1 MGKKNRSED
10 QYIKGRDHLDSE
22 RKRAEEEVKRR
33 AENLKAIN
41 ELAIE
46 LAAAP
51 PDADLFKLVAEK
63 LKQITGAL
71 ATAVT
76 AYDPQT
82 KDLTIKHLAVRKQ
95 SLIKIDKLLKRKLIG
110 MRFPVSPAMFKWMS
124 TKVVATFKD
133 LSEITFGEIPK
144 PAAAAIQ
151 KMFGTGEITGFVLH
165 YGGEIV
171 GTAGIIMPKGKPPP
185 PPDVMH
191 TFTNL
196 VTVTLRRRKAEQA
209 LRNSEERYRTLQS
222 NLPLGVFRTT
232 PEGNLLSVNPAMIK
246 MLGYKSKEEFKP
258 VPIVDVYVDLHQR
271 EEFVKRLQKEGSVTD
286 FEIQLMR
293 KDGSIFWVSMNAT
306 FVVDAEGK
314 ILYYDGVFEDIT
326 ERKKAE
332 EALKKS
338 EERYRT
344 IFAFSPE
351 AIVYLD
357 MQRTLLAAN
366 KRVYD
371 WLGYR
376 PEEVV
381 GKNVTELP
389 FLTKDSTERIKKNFI
404 LRMQG
409 KEIPPYEIDCIA
421 KSGKKEVGR
430 VVATP
435 VKDEAGKIVADLVM
449 VSNITSRKQ
458 TEKERDR
465 HRREL
470 QTLFGGVDTL
480 LWSIREEPDG
490 ELYYEQVNAAFASVE
505 GHTPEHYNGMRISD
519 LHSPQECGAIR
530 KSVEMAKRGKP
541 HIYDVQ
547 FKNGHELKHFAMRFI
562 PLIEPDC
569 EIRRFIGSGVD
580 ITDRKKAEE
589 AVNKRLLYEQ
599 ALAYC
604 SQILFA
610 IENLDDAMLGVV
622 EKLRSVVDTSSVCIF
637 QNLRGPKDDTCVR
650 LVHEAVAEG
659 VESQINDPFLKH
671 LPCSKL
677 LEYALDNLSMGEVH
691 HEGIVSELPKKEQK
705 ILESQGVRS
714 FLNIPIRTENKLWGL
729 ISLRDYVNERIWKQD
744 DIHLLR
750 TVGSMIGTT
759 IERQQAEKE
768 LQRHTRAI
776 EGLYDL
782 SQQIN
787 QAVNLDDLLGR
798 TSALLENNPGVLA
811 GGIYLLD
818 GQAGCLRLKR
828 AFGPG
833 SEFFGQEEVLVMED
847 PYVKQVLETS
857 GVMVTDRWRDGKIA
871 LRVSKGKEVA
881 GQMISV
887 AMRSGEETLGIF
899 SMILIKADEYTTSF
913 VETVG
918 AELGVGVGHKQAEQ
932 ALLESEKKYR
942 LISEN
947 TSDLIAVTTFGLN
960 PTYIYIS
967 PSHRALGYEPE
978 DMFGKS
984 AFDFVHPGDKKK
996 LFPLLKKYAGAK
1008 VKKLLGGKVEGISER
1023 IEYRV
1028 KDKWESWHYMES
1040 VVNVVEDHLLFIS
1053 RDITERKQAEEK
1065 LKLSEEKYKSIV
1077 ELAPEGIITVDLK
1090 GVVTSCN
1097 SAFLSLT
1104 GFSAPEIIG
1113 KHISKLPTMWARD
1126 IPKYLKLFGSAIKG
1140 KLPKSSEFAW
1150 LRKDG
1155 TTRWGDVHAS
1165 MMKKDGKTV
1174 GFQAILID
1182 ITERKRAELHLR
1194 VRAQLLDRL
1203 REAKTIEDCLQL
1215 GCEAVRD
1222 AGLFARAV
1230 FTIKNEKGETTH
1242 LAQIGID
1249 PELVERLDRNPPAS
1263 EWMLKQM
1270 LRPEFKISHSYFI
1283 PREAG
1288 VDFEQTGR
1296 YIPQESET
1304 DECPDS
1310 WKRGDELLAS
1320 MLGMDGSTEGYL
1332 SVDTPV
1338 NGKRPDK
1345 ETILYL
1351 EDIVDIVARQI
1362 HEIQNI
1368 NALRESEERYRV
1380 LTEEALV
1387 GVYITS
1393 RRRFLFANPSMEKI
1407 TGYSRD
1413 ELLEMDIYS
1422 IILPQDVEAIKE
1434 RKKQRKT
1441 GQSDQYTMRI
1451 KRKDGEIAILEVRI
1465 RPITCQEESAYL
1477 GNCIDITKSIRQRKQ
1492 IEQAKQEWERTF
1504 DAIPDLVMILAPD
1517 RRVLRANRAVAE
1529 YTGLSFNEL
1538 VGESYLK
1545 VFHLENQKGP
1555 LNEDISAVEFGI
1567 AEYIEIIDPK
1577 TKRMFSVSGS
1587 SLLDSKGEIIATV
1600 HVARD
1605 VTQMRE
1611 FEQALMESEL
1621 QFRGLAESAKDIIF
1635 SVDADGSI
1643 LYLSP
1648 AFKES
1653 IGRNP
1658 NDFIGVNVRDFF
1670 DSPELNT
1677 ETRKVLSRCLSEPI
1691 EGGYIPLLEVKA
1703 RDAKG
1708 HRHVLEISA
1717 RFLSGQFIGIARD
1730 VTERKRME
1738 QQLLRASKLA
1748 SIGVLAAGLGHQV
1761 NNPLASILATSTVL
1775 KEMLSSSKEVPER
1788 LRKKAAGYLTIMEQ
1802 QLDRAHQIVSSL
1814 LEFAKENR
1822 MDVGFHNVNHI
1833 VREALQFLL
1842 QHLSFKDISL
1852 ELRLDEN
1859 LPFASVDHEVLQQV
1873 IVNVIQNAYEAME
1886 GSGRLVI
1893 RTEKEKEDTISI
1905 AISND
1910 GPPIPKGI
1918 QEEIFELLFTTKT
1931 AQKGTGLGLPVSV
1944 MLLEHFGGSIYLE
1957 DSTDKET
1964 IFVIEVPTHGRR
1976 KR

>member
-10 QYIKGRDHLDSE
+10 QYIKGRNHLDSE
-22 RKRAEEEVKRR
+22 RKRAEEEIKRR

-51 PDADLFKLVAEK
+51 PDVDLFKLVAEK

-71 ATAVT
+71 TTAVT
-76 AYDPQT
+76 AYDPQN
-82 KDLTIKHLAVRKQ
+82 KELTIKHLAVRKQ

-191 TFTNL
+191 TFDNL
-196 VTVTLRRRKAEQA
+196 VTVTLLRRKAEQA

-344 IFAFSPE
+344 IFGFSPE

-357 MQRTLLAAN
+357 MQGTLLAAN
-366 KRVYD
+366 KKIYD

-409 KEIPPYEIDCIA
+409 KEVPPYEIDCIA
-421 KSGKKEVGR
+421 KSGEKGVGM
-430 VVATP
+430 VVATS
-435 VKDEAGKIVADLVM
+435 VKDEAGKIIADLVLI
-449 VSNITSRKQ
+449 SNITARKQ
-458 TEKERDR
+458 AEEERDR

-505 GHTPEHYNGMRISD
+505 GHMPEHYNGMRISD
-519 LHSPQECGAIR
+519 LHSSKECGAIR

-562 PLIEPDC
+562 PLIEPDG

-580 ITDRKKAEE
+580 ITDRKKTEE

-637 QNLRGPKDDTCVR
+637 QNLRGPRDDTCVR

-659 VESQINDPFLKH
+659 VKSQINDPFLKH

-677 LEYALDNLSMGEVH
+677 FEYALDNLSMGEVH

-714 FLNIPIRTENKLWGL
+714 FLNVPIRTENKLWGL
-729 ISLRDYVNERIWKQD
+729 ISLRDYVNERIWKQE
-744 DIHLLR
+744 DINLLR

-787 QAVNLDDLLGR
+787 QAVNLDDLLGK
-798 TSALLENNPGVLA
+798 TSALLKDNPGVLG

-818 GQAGCLRLKR
+818 RQAGCLRLKK

-857 GVMVTDRWRDGKIA
+857 GVMVTDQWRDGKIA
-871 LRVSKGKEVA
+871 LRVSEGKEVA

-899 SMILIKADEYTTSF
+899 SMILIGADEHTISF
-913 VETVG
+913 VEMVG
-918 AELGVGVGHKQAEQ
+918 AKLGVGVGRKQAEQ
-932 ALLESEKKYR
+932 AHTRSALYVLSQCRGAR
-942 LISEN
+942 LH
-947 TSDLIAVTTFGLN
+947 T
-960 PTYIYIS
+960 
-967 PSHRALGYEPE
+967 
-978 DMFGKS
+978 
-984 AFDFVHPGDKKK
+984 
-996 LFPLLKKYAGAK
+996 
-1008 VKKLLGGKVEGISER
+1008 
-1023 IEYRV
+1023 
-1028 KDKWESWHYMES
+1028 
-1040 VVNVVEDHLLFIS
+1040 
-1053 RDITERKQAEEK
+1053 
-1065 LKLSEEKYKSIV
+1065 
-1077 ELAPEGIITVDLK
+1077 
-1090 GVVTSCN
+1090 
-1097 SAFLSLT
+1097 
-1104 GFSAPEIIG
+1104 
-1113 KHISKLPTMWARD
+1113 
-1126 IPKYLKLFGSAIKG
+1126 
-1140 KLPKSSEFAW
+1140 
-1150 LRKDG
+1150 
-1155 TTRWGDVHAS
+1155 
-1165 MMKKDGKTV
+1165 
-1174 GFQAILID
+1174 
-1182 ITERKRAELHLR
+1182 LHLR
-1194 VRAQLLDRL
+1194 PAERCAYRLHGVCGQFKEPCERCQWLAVTRGCDVFRKHILVLARPATPVLLRHITPRDVRVAEVLLVQCGLDTARQCVLVAEQYVL
-1203 REAKTIEDCLQL
+1203 RPCDT
-1215 GCEAVRD
+1215 
-1222 AGLFARAV
+1222 AGL
-1230 FTIKNEKGETTH
+1230 
-1242 LAQIGID
+1242 
-1249 PELVERLDRNPPAS
+1249 
-1263 EWMLKQM
+1263 
-1270 LRPEFKISHSYFI
+1270 
-1283 PREAG
+1283 
-1288 VDFEQTGR
+1288 
-1296 YIPQESET
+1296 
-1304 DECPDS
+1304 
-1310 WKRGDELLAS
+1310 
-1320 MLGMDGSTEGYL
+1320 
-1332 SVDTPV
+1332 
-1338 NGKRPDK
+1338 
-1345 ETILYL
+1345 
-1351 EDIVDIVARQI
+1351 
-1362 HEIQNI
+1362 
-1368 NALRESEERYRV
+1368 
-1380 LTEEALV
+1380 
-1387 GVYITS
+1387 
-1393 RRRFLFANPSMEKI
+1393 
-1407 TGYSRD
+1407 
-1413 ELLEMDIYS
+1413 
-1422 IILPQDVEAIKE
+1422 
-1434 RKKQRKT
+1434 
-1441 GQSDQYTMRI
+1441 
-1451 KRKDGEIAILEVRI
+1451 
-1465 RPITCQEESAYL
+1465 
-1477 GNCIDITKSIRQRKQ
+1477 
-1492 IEQAKQEWERTF
+1492 
-1504 DAIPDLVMILAPD
+1504 
-1517 RRVLRANRAVAE
+1517 
-1529 YTGLSFNEL
+1529 
-1538 VGESYLK
+1538 
-1545 VFHLENQKGP
+1545 
-1555 LNEDISAVEFGI
+1555 
-1567 AEYIEIIDPK
+1567 
-1577 TKRMFSVSGS
+1577 
-1587 SLLDSKGEIIATV
+1587 
-1600 HVARD
+1600 
-1605 VTQMRE
+1605 
-1611 FEQALMESEL
+1611 
-1621 QFRGLAESAKDIIF
+1621 
-1635 SVDADGSI
+1635 
-1643 LYLSP
+1643 
-1648 AFKES
+1648 
-1653 IGRNP
+1653 
-1658 NDFIGVNVRDFF
+1658 
-1670 DSPELNT
+1670 
-1677 ETRKVLSRCLSEPI
+1677 
-1691 EGGYIPLLEVKA
+1691 
-1703 RDAKG
+1703 
-1708 HRHVLEISA
+1708 
-1717 RFLSGQFIGIARD
+1717 
-1730 VTERKRME
+1730 
-1738 QQLLRASKLA
+1738 
-1748 SIGVLAAGLGHQV
+1748 
-1761 NNPLASILATSTVL
+1761 
-1775 KEMLSSSKEVPER
+1775 
-1788 LRKKAAGYLTIMEQ
+1788 
-1802 QLDRAHQIVSSL
+1802 
-1814 LEFAKENR
+1814 
-1822 MDVGFHNVNHI
+1822 
-1833 VREALQFLL
+1833 
-1842 QHLSFKDISL
+1842 
-1852 ELRLDEN
+1852 
-1859 LPFASVDHEVLQQV
+1859 
-1873 IVNVIQNAYEAME
+1873 
-1886 GSGRLVI
+1886 
-1893 RTEKEKEDTISI
+1893 
-1905 AISND
+1905 
-1910 GPPIPKGI
+1910 
-1918 QEEIFELLFTTKT
+1918 
-1931 AQKGTGLGLPVSV
+1931 
-1944 MLLEHFGGSIYLE
+1944 LLEHPVHRLVGPRCKRSY
-1957 DSTDKET
+1957 
-1964 IFVIEVPTHGRR
+1964 GRG
-1976 KR
+1976 

>member
-51 PDADLFKLVAEK
+51 PDVDLFKLVAEK

-71 ATAVT
+71 TTAVT

-82 KDLTIKHLAVRKQ
+82 KELTIKHLAVRKQ

-151 KMFGTGEITGFVLH
+151 KIFGTGEITGFVLH

-191 TFTNL
+191 TFANL
-196 VTVTLRRRKAEQA
+196 VTVTLLRRKAEQA

-314 ILYYDGVFEDIT
+314 ILYYDGIFEDIT

-344 IFAFSPE
+344 IFGFSPE

-357 MQRTLLAAN
+357 MQGTLLAAN
-366 KRVYD
+366 KKVYD
-371 WLGYR
+371 WFGYR

-409 KEIPPYEIDCIA
+409 KEVPPYEIDCIA
-421 KSGKKEVGR
+421 KSGEKGVGR

-435 VKDEAGKIVADLVM
+435 VKDEAGKIIADLVLI
-449 VSNITSRKQ
+449 SNIAARKQ
-458 TEKERDR
+458 AEEERDR

-505 GHTPEHYNGMRISD
+505 GHMPEHYNGMRISD

-547 FKNGHELKHFAMRFI
+547 FKKGHELRHFAMRFI
-562 PLIEPDC
+562 PLIEPDGQ
-569 EIRRFIGSGVD
+569 IRRFIGSGVD

-589 AVNKRLLYEQ
+589 TIKARLFYEETV
-599 ALAYC
+599 AHC
-604 SQILFA
+604 SQMLV
-610 IENLDDAMLGVV
+610 ESVNLEETLQGVAD
-622 EKLRSVVDTSSVCIF
+622 ELLSVVGIDRVFIF
-637 QNLRGPKDDTCVR
+637 ENFADPKEGTCTR
-650 LVHEAVAEG
+650 QIIEATAEG
-659 VESQINDPFLKH
+659 IEPRINDPKIQHLAYRQLSKELLDKLKSGRPYGGSVEDMSH
-671 LPCSKL
+671 RDLAAVGSKNAAAMLILP
-677 LEYALDNLSMGEVH
+677 
-691 HEGIVSELPKKEQK
+691 IK
-705 ILESQGVRS
+705 IEDQ
-714 FLNIPIRTENKLWGL
+714 LWGF
-729 ISLRDYVNERIWKQD
+729 IGFDDSREERRWKQE
-744 DIHLLR
+744 DIQLLR

-768 LQRHTRAI
+768 LQRHTRTI

-787 QAVNLDDLLGR
+787 QAVNLDDLLGKA
-798 TSALLENNPGVLA
+798 SALLKDNPGVLA

-818 GQAGCLRLKR
+818 RQAGCLRLKR

-833 SEFFGQEEVLVMED
+833 SEFFSQEEVLVMED

-871 LRVSKGKEVA
+871 LRVSEGKEVA

-899 SMILIKADEYTTSF
+899 SMILIRADEHTTSF
-913 VETVG
+913 VEMVG
-918 AELGVGVGHKQAEQ
+918 AELGAGVGRKQAEQ
-932 ALLESEKKYR
+932 ALRESEEKYR

-947 TSDLIAVTTFGLN
+947 TSDLIAVTTFTLN
-960 PTYIYIS
+960 PTYTYIS
-967 PSHRALGYEPE
+967 PSHTALGYEPE
-978 DMFGKS
+978 DMLGKS
-984 AFDFVHPGDKKK
+984 SFDFVHPDDKKK
-996 LFPLLKKYAGAK
+996 LFSLLKKYAGAK

-1028 KDKWESWHYMES
+1028 RDKWGSWHYMES
-1040 VVNVVEDHLLFIS
+1040 VVNIAADRLLFIS
-1053 RDITERKQAEEK
+1053 RDITERKR
-1065 LKLSEEKYKSIV
+1065 
-1077 ELAPEGIITVDLK
+1077 T
-1090 GVVTSCN
+1090 
-1097 SAFLSLT
+1097 
-1104 GFSAPEIIG
+1104 
-1113 KHISKLPTMWARD
+1113 
-1126 IPKYLKLFGSAIKG
+1126 
-1140 KLPKSSEFAW
+1140 
-1150 LRKDG
+1150 
-1155 TTRWGDVHAS
+1155 
-1165 MMKKDGKTV
+1165 
-1174 GFQAILID
+1174 
-1182 ITERKRAELHLR
+1182 ELHLQ
-1194 VRAQLLDRL
+1194 VNAQLLDNL
-1203 REAKTIEDCLQL
+1203 RGANTVENCLQL

-1242 LAQIGID
+1242 LAQVGID
-1249 PELVERLDRNPPAS
+1249 PELVERLNKNPLAS
-1263 EWMLKQM
+1263 EGMLKQM
-1270 LRPEFKISHSYFI
+1270 LRPEFKISHSYFV

-1296 YIPQESET
+1296 YILQDSET
-1304 DECPDS
+1304 DEAPDS
-1310 WKRGDELLAS
+1310 WKKGDELLVS
-1320 MLGMDGSTEGYL
+1320 MLGMDGSTESYL

-1362 HEIQNI
+1362 HEIQNV
-1368 NALRESEERYRV
+1368 NALRESEERYRA
-1380 LTEEALV
+1380 LIEEALV

-1465 RPITCQEESAYL
+1465 RPITYQGEGAYL

-1504 DAIPDLVMILAPD
+1504 NAIPDLVMILAPD

-1577 TKRMFSVSGS
+1577 TKRMFSVSVS

-1600 HVARD
+1600 NVARD
-1605 VTQMRE
+1605 ITQMRE
-1611 FEQALMESEL
+1611 FEQALMESEM
-1621 QFRGLAESAKDIIF
+1621 QFRVLAESAKDIIF
-1635 SVDADGSI
+1635 NVDGDGSI

-1648 AFKES
+1648 AFKE
-1653 IGRNP
+1653 ILGYNP
-1658 NDFIGVNVRDFF
+1658 AECVGVNIQDLC
-1670 DSPELNT
+1670 DSLGLNA
-1677 ETRKVLSRCLSEPI
+1677 EAKEKSWGLFQRPRENAC
-1691 EGGYIPLLEVKA
+1691 IPLLEVKV
-1703 RDAKG
+1703 RDTKG
-1708 HRHVLEISA
+1708 RQHVLEISA

-1748 SIGVLAAGLGHQV
+1748 SIGVLAAGLGHQL

-1775 KEMLSSSKEVPER
+1775 KEMLSSSEEVPEQ
-1788 LRKKAAGYLTIMEQ
+1788 LRKKAAGYLTTMEQ

-1814 LEFAKENR
+1814 LKFAKENR

-1833 VREALQFLL
+1833 VREALQFLS

-1859 LPFASVDHEVLQQV
+1859 LSFASVDHEVLQQV

-1931 AQKGTGLGLPVSV
+1931 ARKGTGLGLPVSV
-1944 MLLEHFGGSIYLE
+1944 MLLEHFGGNIYLE
-1957 DSTDKET
+1957 NSTDKET
-1964 IFVIEVPTHGRR
+1964 IFIIEVPTHGRR